1 MIITSLSFDEART
14 VIGALNQYGTHA
26 QAIAVQLSQEG
37 ATIEGR
43 NPTTSEIDAIKAEA
57 DRVLRLQKRLQDA
70 LSVMAP
76 T

>member
-1 MIITSLSFDEART
+1 MIIADLSFDEARS
-14 VIGALNQYGTHA
+14 VIGALDQYRNHA

-43 NPTTSEIDAIKAEA
+43 KPTPSEIDAVKAEA

-76 T
+76 A